1 MRGAPALTSA
11 LLAALLVASPGRA
24 EDLAPAHVGYAVY
37 AAGMNVLDITSEV
50 DVAGPRYRL
59 DFSSRTAGLFGA
71 FFNSQSDSFVQ
82 GAWMGTRPAPL
93 RFASWGTL
101 RGTARRTTLDYEFG
115 QPVVRTLEP
124 PDEPDHDAVPLAL
137 QRDTVDAL
145 SALAMLVRQVALT
158 NRCDG
163 HLTIFDG
170 RRVSE
175 ITARTVGEEALAPT
189 SRSTF
194 AGPAL
199 RCDFAGR
206 QLAGFKHDES
216 ETDRNKVHEST
227 AWFARVVPGAPPLP
241 VRVRFES
248 RFFSQAT
255 AYLVEAGPGH
265 PGLTTIGATR

>member
-1 MRGAPALTSA
+1 MRGALALLPALLFAT
-11 LLAALLVASPGRA
+11 PGHT

-37 AAGMNVLDITSEV
+37 AAGMNVLDVASEV
-50 DVAGPRYRL
+50 DVGGPRYRL

-71 FFNSQSDSFVQ
+71 LFNSQSDSFVQ
-82 GAWMGTRPAPL
+82 GAWAGARPAPL
-93 RFASWGTL
+93 RFASWGL
-101 RGTARRTTLDYEFG
+101 FRGTARRTTLDYEFG
-115 QPVVRTLEP
+115 QPVIRTLEP
-124 PDEPDHDAVPLAL
+124 PDEPDHDAVPATL
-137 QRDTVDAL
+137 QHDTVDAL

-158 NRCDG
+158 KSCDG

-170 RRVSE
+170 RRVTE
-175 ITARTVGEEALAPT
+175 ISAHTAGEETLPPS

-216 ETDRNKVHEST
+216 EAERNKVHASA

-248 RFFSQAT
+248 RFFSDAM

-265 PGLTTIGATR
+265 PGLTTIGAAR